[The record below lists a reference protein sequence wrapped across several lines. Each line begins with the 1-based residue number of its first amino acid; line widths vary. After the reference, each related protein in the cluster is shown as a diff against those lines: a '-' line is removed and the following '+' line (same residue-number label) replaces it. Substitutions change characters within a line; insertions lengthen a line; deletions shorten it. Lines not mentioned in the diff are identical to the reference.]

1 MVDETS
7 MLNKVPPHSLEA
19 EQSVLGAMLLDK
31 DAIAKAIDILVV
43 DDFYREAHRIIFDAV
58 VTLYNRAEP
67 VDLIMVTELLRQK
80 NALESVGGAS
90 YISSL
95 ANMVP
100 TAANAEYYAS
110 IVKDKSIY
118 RALVNAGNQISSMGF
133 ESGQDVEQTMD
144 RAQQLIFNI
153 SQKGRIKTIDDMNT
167 VLMRTFDRIERLY
180 ETKGAVTGVPTGFTE
195 MDRMLS
201 GLQPSELI
209 IIAARPSM
217 GKTALAL
224 NIATHVALSEKK
236 PVLIFSLE
244 MSQDLLAQRMLCAQ
258 ASVNAQELRR
268 GNLTDSD
275 WPKLSQAIGRLSE
288 APIFIDDT
296 PTISALEIRSRA
308 RKLKIEKGLGLIV
321 IDYLQLIQGKGKTES
336 RQQEIAEIT
345 RSLKSLARELEVP
358 VLSLAQLSRA
368 VEATADKKPML
379 SHLKES
385 GEIEQSAD
393 VVAFIYRDEYYNV
406 DTENKNIAEII
417 IAKQRNGPTG
427 SFQLYWQKEYTR
439 FRNLERA
446 SRGN

>member
-67 VDLIMVTELLRQK
+67 VDLIIVTELLRQK

-224 NIATHVALSEKK
+224 NIATHVALNYKK

-321 IDYLQLIQGKGKTES
+321 IDYLQLIQGKGRTES

-385 GEIEQSAD
+385 GEIGAVSRCRS
-393 VVAFIYRDEYYNV
+393 VHI
-406 DTENKNIAEII
+406 
-417 IAKQRNGPTG
+417 QR
-427 SFQLYWQKEYTR
+427 
-439 FRNLERA
+439 
-446 SRGN
+446 

>member
-224 NIATHVALSEKK
+224 NIATHVALNDKK

-275 WPKLSQAIGRLSE
+275 WPKLSQAIG
-288 APIFIDDT
+288 
-296 PTISALEIRSRA
+296 
-308 RKLKIEKGLGLIV
+308 G
-321 IDYLQLIQGKGKTES
+321 
-336 RQQEIAEIT
+336 
-345 RSLKSLARELEVP
+345 
-358 VLSLAQLSRA
+358 
-368 VEATADKKPML
+368 
-379 SHLKES
+379 
-385 GEIEQSAD
+385 
-393 VVAFIYRDEYYNV
+393 
-406 DTENKNIAEII
+406 
-417 IAKQRNGPTG
+417 
-427 SFQLYWQKEYTR
+427 
-439 FRNLERA
+439 
-446 SRGN
+446 